1 MCSSLADIV
10 KQIGSYIQSTE
21 IDDVLQ
27 SSRHSPANLY
37 QIMIR
42 YGVHISED
50 RIDHLDHLEEL
61 QYRQFLRCGA
71 QSQN

>member
-1 MCSSLADIV
+1 MMCYSLVDIV

-21 IDDVLQ
+21 IDDVL
-27 SSRHSPANLY
+27 HSPANLY
-37 QIMIR
+37 QIR

-61 QYRQFLRCGA
+61 QYRQFLRCG
-71 QSQN
+71 S